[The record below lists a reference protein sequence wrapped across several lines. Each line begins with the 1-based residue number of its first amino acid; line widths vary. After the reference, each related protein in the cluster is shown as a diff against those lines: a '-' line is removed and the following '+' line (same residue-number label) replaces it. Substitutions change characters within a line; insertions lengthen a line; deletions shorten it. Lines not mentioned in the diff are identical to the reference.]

1 MKFVEA
7 YVEILKRENRELR
20 RENNDLREEIE
31 RLKEII
37 AEKEEVKG
45 QLVYPGDED

>member
-1 MKFVEA
+1 MRLEET
-7 YVEILKRENRELR
+7 YVEVLK
-20 RENNDLREEIE
+20 RENNDLRKEIE

-45 QLVYPGDED
+45 LVYPPDIED